1 MSSPGTSPRDLR
13 LVSTSS
19 PTCAPLDF
27 VSSPLISSPLKP
39 PSSPRLRQAPLQ
51 SPGGGIPSHQ
61 RRASFS
67 QSYFNAIPPHPIL
80 DSDVARRS
88 IASPSPQTSPRQ
100 RIVEQLVMSTGSS
113 SAGST
118 PYVRPRLSSGSFSQY
133 SSPPLSGCRPPSLA
147 ASPILE
153 TPPPY
158 GSAHSPYP
166 SHKRSSS
173 YNLPVTGGVRLRSSS
188 FVHTPSRSNH
198 KNSHSFSSS
207 PSPRSQSSFQASG
220 LLSDR
225 DYDEV
230 NLATHLKGDVTPP
243 GHPPRRWW
251 NMTVPWDADEWT
263 TADFIYQ
270 DEPKVKP
277 DERLIST
284 GLNTQLHLPPG
295 DTTSNGGPDD
305 FIIRP
310 LGVGIAEAERGVT
323 RCKSAFGPFRRR
335 SFSQHTSCDDDQR
348 KHGDKERS
356 HKSKVLSRFTGAE
369 LDGFNRAQK
378 NVILACHS
386 VMTRDGLTSERVKKD
401 SRLSCIVSTAGTI
414 LDGALPVLKTILEC
428 TYDAATL
435 VPVPFF
441 LEASHTLLIIWEAC
455 EQLSSNRLSCLR
467 IVERCAGMLYFVR
480 EQIQGVGP
488 IVGKELDAAFHVF
501 REVIFQIERFLCR
514 ISRRPMLKRFIRR
527 AEIAKELCNC
537 DQALMDAWLRFT
549 ATVSVKIV
557 KNVSYLDMKIGDLG
571 SVLSDNTTTLCNSLA
586 YAPSTSDTEKSAA
599 CKSNQGRNICY
610 PLAETVSSMPECLT
624 TAEGE
629 VRREL
634 LPIFPEDNPD
644 KELRHDQFQLEHL
657 PGFISTAMCDADV
670 LNGLEIERNEVAE
683 IMKAMRRQ
691 LESLRHAFS
700 RTTAATSDSTLA
712 EMELLDFSII
722 SMSKLRCM
730 QVRGAGT
737 DNPLLPWELPSW
749 TITRYEVDRFEMIGQ
764 GSFSR
769 VYAGS
774 WRDRVVAIKVL
785 HDFTPASTFRREVEL
800 WRRLRHPQ
808 VVRMFGASSAR
819 GSKPWFI
826 VSELYEHGSLVE
838 WLLAAARVDC
848 ATPREVDQFRFISQI
863 ASGMEYLHTHGV
875 VHGDL
880 KCANVFVDTE
890 ENCAIA
896 DFGQSELKDDAY
908 RLSGRQRPNGTP
920 RWKAPEVLDGAASP
934 TMQADVY
941 AFAICCVEILNMGGI
956 PYGTRDDEDVKR
968 IVLEHDARPEVS
980 DTPLSTVVLPIIT
993 CCWAR
998 DPRCRSPF
1006 SMTLFWLRGCR
1017 NLLYSYGADG
1027 SPAPCTPNGPT
1038 NSPVIGFSD
1047 RPSPG
1052 LRVFG
1057 TPTSEGHSWLA
1068 HTSSMSDYY
1077 STSSGFG
1084 SEFGHSEPDLDSP
1097 DVPES
1102 SMSSGIS
1109 GIADPNAVGEVSTVF
1124 EHAMDGKVLEMMTTF
1139 TWGRAM
1145 QNERRYRL
1153 LVKDTHGYGDSFT
1166 TPLWY
1171 PSPVE
1176 VGAVGYISKPDGEFI
1191 TLYNIV
1197 EIGGK
1202 KKAECDVA
1210 KCMTSLRD
1218 YGSINI
1224 GKTRRV
1230 HSNGLSILSRFR
1242 LSGNRHDIE
1251 NVSRRQAFPLEAG
1264 KKTAAVYTESFELRD
1279 FSHGS
1284 LPAVSQWFK
1293 DNIHLILQ
1301 EYAPN
1306 HPIQKEDV
1314 FLVTGTVKARDY
1326 ALFVADPISSGEAF
1340 FNVFSCRR
1348 ANHPWGT
1355 FTVKSDG
1362 KEAFPTRA
1370 NFTSKVS
1377 RTRKIWDTILLARL
1391 RFAPDAEEPTLN

>member
-1 MSSPGTSPRDLR
+1 MFSLPFDDIHFRTMQH
-13 LVSTSS
+13 
-19 PTCAPLDF
+19 AMM
-27 VSSPLISSPLKP
+27 I
-39 PSSPRLRQAPLQ
+39 
-51 SPGGGIPSHQ
+51 
-61 RRASFS
+61 RR
-67 QSYFNAIPPHPIL
+67 
-80 DSDVARRS
+80 
-88 IASPSPQTSPRQ
+88 
-100 RIVEQLVMSTGSS
+100 
-113 SAGST
+113 
-118 PYVRPRLSSGSFSQY
+118 
-133 SSPPLSGCRPPSLA
+133 
-147 ASPILE
+147 
-153 TPPPY
+153 
-158 GSAHSPYP
+158 
-166 SHKRSSS
+166 K
-173 YNLPVTGGVRLRSSS
+173 
-188 FVHTPSRSNH
+188 
-198 KNSHSFSSS
+198 
-207 PSPRSQSSFQASG
+207 
-220 LLSDR
+220 
-225 DYDEV
+225 
-230 NLATHLKGDVTPP
+230 AT
-243 GHPPRRWW
+243 
-251 NMTVPWDADEWT
+251 N
-263 TADFIYQ
+263 
-270 DEPKVKP
+270 
-277 DERLIST
+277 
-284 GLNTQLHLPPG
+284 
-295 DTTSNGGPDD
+295 
-305 FIIRP
+305 
-310 LGVGIAEAERGVT
+310 
-323 RCKSAFGPFRRR
+323 RRR
-335 SFSQHTSCDDDQR
+335 TLVFS
-348 KHGDKERS
+348 
-356 HKSKVLSRFTGAE
+356 GAE
-369 LDGFNRAQK
+369 LEGFNRAQK

-386 VMTRDGLTSERVKKD
+386 VMTRDGLTSESVKKD
-401 SRLSCIVSTAGTI
+401 SRASCVVSTAGTI

-428 TYDAATL
+428 AYDAAAL
-435 VPVPFF
+435 VPLPFF
-441 LEASHTLLIIWEAC
+441 LEASRTLLIIWEAC

-480 EQIQGVGP
+480 EQIEGVGP
-488 IVGKELDAAFHVF
+488 VVGKELDAAFHVF
-501 REVIFQIERFLCR
+501 REVIFQIEGFLCR

-549 ATVSVKIV
+549 ATVSVRV
-557 KNVSYLDMKIGDLG
+557 VRNVSCLTGKIDDLG
-571 SVLSDNTTTLCNSLA
+571 STLSDNTATLCADRNSLVH
-586 YAPSTSDTEKSAA
+586 APLIPNTEASASYVSDQKHD
-599 CKSNQGRNICY
+599 ICC
-610 PLAETVSSMPECLT
+610 PPAEAVSSMPECLT
-624 TAEGE
+624 TAEGD

-634 LPIFPEDNPD
+634 LPIFSEDSED
-644 KELRHDQFQLEHL
+644 RELRHDQFQLDHL
-657 PGFISTAMCDADV
+657 PGFISTALCDADV

-691 LESLRHAFS
+691 LESMRQAFS
-700 RTTAATSDSTLA
+700 RTTATVSDSALA
-712 EMELLDFSII
+712 EMELLDASIV

-774 WRDRVVAIKVL
+774 WRDRVVAVKVL

-800 WRRLRHPQ
+800 WRRLKHPQ
-808 VVRMFGASSAR
+808 VVRMFGASSAH

-826 VSELYEHGSLVE
+826 VSELYERGSLVE
-838 WLLAAARVDC
+838 WLLTAARDDYP
-848 ATPREVDQFRFISQI
+848 TLRELDQFRFISQI
-863 ASGMEYLHTHGV
+863 AGGMEYLHAQGM

-880 KCANVFVDTE
+880 KCANVFVNKE
-890 ENCAIA
+890 GNCAIA

-908 RLSGRQRPNGTP
+908 RLSGRPRPNGTP

-980 DTPLSTVVLPIIT
+980 DTPLSTIILPVIT

-1006 SMTLFWLRGCR
+1006 SMTVFWLRGCR
-1017 NLLYSYGADG
+1017 NLLHPYGADG
-1027 SPAPCTPNGPT
+1027 LPAPCTPNGSM
-1038 NSPVIGFSD
+1038 NSPAVSFSD

-1068 HTSSMSDYY
+1068 HTPSMSDYY

-1102 SMSSGIS
+1102 SMSSGTS
-1109 GIADPNAVGEVSTVF
+1109 GFADPSAVGEVGIAPEHNIDGVLLAMLNTSTW
-1124 EHAMDGKVLEMMTTF
+1124 A
-1139 TWGRAM
+1139 RAM

-1153 LVKDTHGYGDSFT
+1153 LAKDTHGYGDSFT

-1176 VGAVGYISKPDGEFI
+1176 VGAVGYVSKPDGEFI
-1191 TLYNIV
+1191 TLCNVI

-1202 KKAECDVA
+1202 KKGEGDVA
-1210 KCMTSLRD
+1210 KCMSSLRD

-1224 GKTRRV
+1224 GKARRV
-1230 HSNGLSILSRFR
+1230 HNNGSSMLSRFKIG
-1242 LSGNRHDIE
+1242 GNRHDGE

-1264 KKTAAVYTESFELRD
+1264 KKTAAVYAESFELRD

-1284 LPAVSQWFK
+1284 LHAVSQWFK
-1293 DNIHLILQ
+1293 DNIHVILQ

-1314 FLVTGTVKARDY
+1314 FLVTGTVNARDY
-1326 ALFVADPISSGEAF
+1326 ALFVADPIWSGEAN
-1340 FNVFSCRR
+1340 FNVFSSRR
-1348 ANHPWGT
+1348 TNHPWGT
-1355 FTVKSDG
+1355 FTVKADG
-1362 KEAFPTRA
+1362 NEFFPARM
-1370 NFTSKVS
+1370 NLTSKVS

-1391 RFAPDAEEPTLN
+1391 RFAPDAEEPTLH

>member
-1 MSSPGTSPRDLR
+1 MS
-13 LVSTSS
+13 
-19 PTCAPLDF
+19 
-27 VSSPLISSPLKP
+27 
-39 PSSPRLRQAPLQ
+39 
-51 SPGGGIPSHQ
+51 
-61 RRASFS
+61 
-67 QSYFNAIPPHPIL
+67 N
-80 DSDVARRS
+80 
-88 IASPSPQTSPRQ
+88 
-100 RIVEQLVMSTGSS
+100 GSS

-118 PYVRPRLSSGSFSQY
+118 SYVRPRLSSGSFNQY
-133 SSPPLSGCRPPSLA
+133 SSPSLSGYRPASLA

-153 TPPPY
+153 APPPH
-158 GSAHSPYP
+158 GSTHSPYP
-166 SHKRSSS
+166 GHKRSSS
-173 YNLPVTGGVRLRSSS
+173 YNLPATGGGPYARLRSSS
-188 FVHTPSRSNH
+188 FAQSPSTSDHR
-198 KNSHSFSSS
+198 NSHSFSYS
-207 PSPRSQSSFQASG
+207 PSRHSQSSFQASG
-220 LLSDR
+220 SFADR
-225 DYDEV
+225 DYAGVDFP
-230 NLATHLKGDVTPP
+230 THVKGDVTPP
-243 GHPPRRWW
+243 GRPPRRWW
-251 NMTVPWDADEWT
+251 NMTAPWNADEWWT
-263 TADFIYQ
+263 PADFVYQ
-270 DEPKVKP
+270 EEPRVKP
-277 DERLIST
+277 DERLNSI
-284 GLNTQLHLPPG
+284 GPGMRLYLPPS
-295 DTTSNGGPDD
+295 DATSNGEPGEL
-305 FIIRP
+305 IIRP
-310 LGVGIAEAERGVT
+310 LGVGIAEAERNMT
-323 RCKSAFGPFRRR
+323 RSKSVFAPFQWH
-335 SFSQHTSCDDDQR
+335 SFSQHTVLCDDDHR
-348 KHGDKERS
+348 NYGDKERC
-356 HKSKVLSRFTGAE
+356 HKSKELSRFTGAE
-369 LDGFNRAQK
+369 LDGFNRAQT

-386 VMTRDGLTSERVKKD
+386 VMTRDRLTSEHVKKD
-401 SRLSCIVSTAGTI
+401 SRASCVVSTAGTI
-414 LDGALPVLKTILEC
+414 IDEALPVLKTILEC
-428 TYDAATL
+428 AYDAATL
-435 VPVPFF
+435 VPLPFF
-441 LEASHTLLIIWEAC
+441 LEASRTLLIIWEAC

-480 EQIQGVGP
+480 EQIEGAGP
-488 IVGKELDAAFHVF
+488 VVGKELDAAFHVF
-501 REVIFQIERFLCR
+501 REVIFQIEGFLCR

-557 KNVSYLDMKIGDLG
+557 KNVSCLDGKIEDLG
-571 SVLSDNTTTLCNSLA
+571 SVLSDNTATLCADRNSLA
-586 YAPSTSDTEKSAA
+586 HSPSALDIVTSAA
-599 CKSNQGRNICY
+599 CVSDQKRDICY
-610 PLAETVSSMPECLT
+610 PLADTVPSMPECLT
-624 TAEGE
+624 TAEGG

-657 PGFISTAMCDADV
+657 PGFISTALCDADV

-700 RTTAATSDSTLA
+700 RTTAAASDSTLA
-712 EMELLDFSII
+712 EMELLDASIV
-722 SMSKLRCM
+722 SMSKLRSM

-737 DNPLLPWELPSW
+737 DNTLLPWELPSW

-774 WRDRVVAIKVL
+774 WRNRAVAIKVL

-808 VVRMFGASSAR
+808 VVRMFGASSAH

-826 VSELYEHGSLVE
+826 VSELYERGSLVE
-838 WLLAAARVDC
+838 WLLTAARDNY
-848 ATPREVDQFRFISQI
+848 ATLREVDQFRFISQI
-863 ASGMEYLHTHGV
+863 AGGMEYLHAQGV

-880 KCANVFVDTE
+880 KCANVFVNRE
-890 ENCAIA
+890 GNCAIA

-980 DTPLSTVVLPIIT
+980 DTPLSTIVLPVIT

-1006 SMTLFWLRGCR
+1006 STTVYWLRGCR
-1017 NLLYSYGADG
+1017 NLLHPYGADG
-1027 SPAPCTPNGPT
+1027 LPAPCTPNGPAS
-1038 NSPVIGFSD
+1038 SPVIGFSD

-1068 HTSSMSDYY
+1068 HTPSMSDYY

-1102 SMSSGIS
+1102 SMSSGTL
-1109 GIADPNAVGEVSTVF
+1109 GFADPNAVGEVGTVF
-1124 EHAMDGKVLEMMTTF
+1124 EHPIDGLLLEMSTS
-1139 TWGRAM
+1139 TWARAM

-1153 LVKDTHGYGDSFT
+1153 LAKDTHGYGDLFT

-1176 VGAVGYISKPDGEFI
+1176 VGAVGYVSKPDGEFI
-1191 TLYNIV
+1191 TLCNVI

-1202 KKAECDVA
+1202 KKAEGDVA
-1210 KCMTSLRD
+1210 KCMPSLRD
-1218 YGSINI
+1218 YGSVNI
-1224 GKTRRV
+1224 GKARRV
-1230 HSNGLSILSRFR
+1230 HNNGSSMLNRFK
-1242 LSGNRHDIE
+1242 LGGNRHDGE
-1251 NVSRRQAFPLEAG
+1251 NVSRRHAFPLEAG
-1264 KKTAAVYTESFELRD
+1264 KKTAAMYAESFEVRD

-1293 DNIHLILQ
+1293 DNIHMILQ

-1314 FLVTGTVKARDY
+1314 FLVTGTVNAREY
-1326 ALFVADPISSGEAF
+1326 ALFVADPISSGEAY
-1340 FNVFSCRR
+1340 FNVFSSRK

-1362 KEAFPTRA
+1362 KEFFPAWT

-1377 RTRKIWDTILLARL
+1377 RTHKTWDSILLARL
-1391 RFAPDAEEPTLN
+1391 RFAPDTEEPTLN

>member
-1 MSSPGTSPRDLR
+1 M
-13 LVSTSS
+13 
-19 PTCAPLDF
+19 
-27 VSSPLISSPLKP
+27 
-39 PSSPRLRQAPLQ
+39 
-51 SPGGGIPSHQ
+51 
-61 RRASFS
+61 
-67 QSYFNAIPPHPIL
+67 
-80 DSDVARRS
+80 
-88 IASPSPQTSPRQ
+88 
-100 RIVEQLVMSTGSS
+100 
-113 SAGST
+113 
-118 PYVRPRLSSGSFSQY
+118 RPRLFSGSFNQY
-133 SSPPLSGCRPPSLA
+133 SSPLLPGHRPPSLA

-153 TPPPY
+153 APPPH

-166 SHKRSSS
+166 SHKRSTS
-173 YNLPVTGGVRLRSSS
+173 YNLPVTGGGPHARLRSSS
-188 FVHTPSRSNH
+188 FVHSPSPSDHR
-198 KNSHSFSSS
+198 NSHSFSYS
-207 PSPRSQSSFQASG
+207 PSPRSQSSFQASS
-220 LLSDR
+220 LFVNR

-230 NLATHLKGDVTPP
+230 DFATHVKGDVTPP
-243 GHPPRRWW
+243 GCPPRRWW
-251 NMTVPWDADEWT
+251 NMTAPWNADEWRP
-263 TADFIYQ
+263 ADFVYQ
-270 DEPKVKP
+270 DEPRVKP
-277 DERLIST
+277 DERLNSIVPNMR
-284 GLNTQLHLPPG
+284 LILPPS
-295 DTTSNGGPDD
+295 DATSNGEPGDSTS
-305 FIIRP
+305 RP
-310 LGVGIAEAERGVT
+310 LCVGIAETEREVV
-323 RCKSAFGPFRRR
+323 RSKSVFAPFHRR
-335 SFSQHTSCDDDQR
+335 SDSQQAL
-348 KHGDKERS
+348 S
-356 HKSKVLSRFTGAE
+356 HFTGAE
-369 LDGFNRAQK
+369 LDGFNRART

-386 VMTRDGLTSERVKKD
+386 VMTRDGLTSEHVKKD
-401 SRLSCIVSTAGTI
+401 SRVSCVVSTAGTI
-414 LDGALPVLKTILEC
+414 IDEALPVLKTILEC
-428 TYDAATL
+428 AYDAAAL
-435 VPVPFF
+435 VPIPFF
-441 LEASHTLLIIWEAC
+441 LEASRTLLIIWEAC

-480 EQIQGVGP
+480 EQVEGAGP
-488 IVGKELDAAFHVF
+488 IVGKELDAAFQVF
-501 REVIFQIERFLCR
+501 RGVIFQIEGFLCR

-557 KNVSYLDMKIGDLG
+557 KNVSLIDGKIEDLG
-571 SVLSDNTTTLCNSLA
+571 SVLSDNTTTLCADHSSLSH
-586 YAPSTSDTEKSAA
+586 APSTPDTEISAA
-599 CKSNQGRNICY
+599 CNSSQKRN
-610 PLAETVSSMPECLT
+610 PLAESVPSMPECLT
-624 TAEGE
+624 TTEGE
-629 VRREL
+629 VCREL

-657 PGFISTAMCDADV
+657 PGFISTALCDADV

-691 LESLRHAFS
+691 LESLRNAFL
-700 RTTAATSDSTLA
+700 RTTASDSALA
-712 EMELLDFSII
+712 EMELLDASIV

-730 QVRGAGT
+730 QVRGVGT
-737 DNPLLPWELPSW
+737 DNPHLPWELPSW

-774 WRDRVVAIKVL
+774 WRDRVVAVKVL

-808 VVRMFGASSAR
+808 VVRMFGASSAY

-826 VSELYEHGSLVE
+826 VSELYERGSLVE
-838 WLLAAARVDC
+838 WLLTAARDDY

-863 ASGMEYLHTHGV
+863 ASGMEYLHAQGV

-880 KCANVFVDTE
+880 KCANVFVNRE
-890 ENCAIA
+890 GNCAIA

-934 TMQADVY
+934 TMQADIY
-941 AFAICCVEILNMGGI
+941 AFAICCAEILNMGGI

-980 DTPLSTVVLPIIT
+980 DTPLSTIVLPVIT

-998 DPRCRSPF
+998 DPRNRSPF
-1006 SMTLFWLRGCR
+1006 SMTVFWLRGCR
-1017 NLLYSYGADG
+1017 NLLHPYGADG
-1027 SPAPCTPNGPT
+1027 LPAPCTPSGPM
-1038 NSPVIGFSD
+1038 NSPVVGFSD
-1047 RPSPG
+1047 RSSPS

-1057 TPTSEGHSWLA
+1057 TPASEGHSWLA
-1068 HTSSMSDYY
+1068 HISSMSDYY

-1102 SMSSGIS
+1102 SMSSGTS
-1109 GIADPNAVGEVSTVF
+1109 GADPNAVGEAST
-1124 EHAMDGKVLEMMTTF
+1124 ENTMDGAVLEMMSMS
-1139 TWGRAM
+1139 TWARAM

-1153 LVKDTHGYGDSFT
+1153 LAKDTHGYGALFT

-1191 TLYNIV
+1191 TLCNV
-1197 EIGGK
+1197 MEIGGK
-1202 KKAECDVA
+1202 KKAEGDLA

-1224 GKTRRV
+1224 GKANRV
-1230 HSNGLSILSRFR
+1230 HKNSSSILSRFK
-1242 LSGNRHDIE
+1242 LGGNRHDGE

-1264 KKTAAVYTESFELRD
+1264 KKTAGVYAESFEVRD

-1284 LPAVSQWFK
+1284 LSAVSQWFK
-1293 DNIHLILQ
+1293 DNIHMILQ

-1314 FLVTGTVKARDY
+1314 FLVTGTVNARDY
-1326 ALFVADPISSGEAF
+1326 ALFVADPISSGEAH
-1340 FNVFSCRR
+1340 FNVFSSRR
-1348 ANHPWGT
+1348 ANYPWGT
-1355 FTVKSDG
+1355 FTVKFDG
-1362 KEAFPTRA
+1362 KDYFPALT

-1377 RTRKIWDTILLARL
+1377 RTHKTWDTILLARL
-1391 RFAPDAEEPTLN
+1391 RFAPDSEEPTLN